1 MRNHPK
7 DLQYTKTHEWIRQHD
22 HVIEVG
28 ITDFAQNQLSDI
40 TYVELPEIDQRFDSG
55 DEVVVVESIKAAT
68 EVYAP
73 VSGIVVEVNTDLGG
87 SPDVINSDPYGG
99 GWLFKM
105 EPDNMDEV
113 DGMMSAEEYEASLP
127 EEE

>member
-1 MRNHPK
+1 M
-7 DLQYTKTHEWIRQHD
+7 
-22 HVIEVG
+22 IEVG

-40 TYVELPEIDQRFDSG
+40 TYVELPEIDRRFDSG

-73 VSGIVVEVNTDLGG
+73 VSGIVIEVNTDLGS
-87 SPDVINSDPYGG
+87 SPDVINSDPYGA

-105 EPDNMDEV
+105 EPENMDEAE
-113 DGMMSAEEYEASLP
+113 GLMSAEEYESSLP